1 MRPRRLSPRCGR
13 PSRYWSRLA
22 LPISLRSALETA
34 TSYLVEAEAAQAAA
48 GSVPYLTLLGTVC
61 AGWLMARLSLA
72 AERRGAADGGNLA
85 FHRAKLATARFYAE
99 HFLALA
105 PGYVPGVVGGRTVC
119 DFDPGQF

>member
-1 MRPRRLSPRCGR
+1 MRETVTVLEQARSTD
-13 PSRYWSRLA
+13 LA
-22 LPISLRSALETA
+22 AVTAALHDGLAALETA

-61 AGWLMARLSLA
+61 AGWLMARLALA